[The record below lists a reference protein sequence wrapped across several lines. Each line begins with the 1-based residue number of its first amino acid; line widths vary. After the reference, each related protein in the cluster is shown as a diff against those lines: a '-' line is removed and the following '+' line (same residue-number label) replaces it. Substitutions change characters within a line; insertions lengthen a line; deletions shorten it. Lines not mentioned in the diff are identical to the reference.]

1 MNTLDSLPK
10 SRIFIPLFV
19 PFPAAHPGIFAHSA
33 PISGDRSFA
42 STRYCLTPTT
52 LSPEIDNTRVIA
64 QPNHTPHTY
73 TLLLSASSVSIL
85 RNNNPIFPDFTAEPA
100 ISYYFSPTS
109 LSLNPT
115 GKLTINKSTRPT
127 GTPCYWFDRVALK
140 TSSTMTDKMTNPL
153 APAIHTT
160 IFHPIILNYRSVLS
174 GVDNPDTWGNPF
186 KKQQLIRF

>member
-19 PFPAAHPGIFAHSA
+19 PFPAAHPGIFDLSA
-33 PISGDRSFA
+33 PITGDRSFA
-42 STRYCLTPTT
+42 STWYCLTPAA

-73 TLLLSASSVSIL
+73 THLLSASSVSIL

-115 GKLTINKSTRPT
+115 GKLTINKNTSPT
-127 GTPCYWFDRVALK
+127 GAPCYWFNCVALETNTTTTYIK
-140 TSSTMTDKMTNPL
+140 TKTFTS
-153 APAIHTT
+153 AIHPT
-160 IFHPIILNYRSVLS
+160 IFHSIILNYKSVLS
-174 GVDNPDTWGNPF
+174 G
-186 KKQQLIRF
+186 

>member
-1 MNTLDSLPK
+1 MNILNSLPK

-19 PFPAAHPGIFAHSA
+19 SFSAAHKGIFAHSA

-140 TSSTMTDKMTNPL
+140 TSSTMTDKMTNSL

-174 GVDNPDTWGNPF
+174 GVDNPDT
-186 KKQQLIRF
+186 

>member
-1 MNTLDSLPK
+1 MNILDSLPK

-19 PFPAAHPGIFAHSA
+19 PFRAAHPGIFALSA
-33 PISGDRSFA
+33 PISGAYFFA
-42 STRYCLTPTT
+42 TTLYCLTPAA
-52 LSPEIDNTRVIA
+52 LSPEIDNAQLLA
-64 QPNHTPHTY
+64 QPNQPPYTY
-73 TLLLSASSVSIL
+73 TSQLPASTVCVL

-174 GVDNPDTWGNPF
+174 GVDNPDT
-186 KKQQLIRF
+186 

>member
-10 SRIFIPLFV
+10 SRIFITLFV
-19 PFPAAHPGIFAHSA
+19 PFRAAHPGIFDLSA
-33 PISGDRSFA
+33 PITGDRSFA
-42 STRYCLTPTT
+42 STRYCLTPAA

-73 TLLLSASSVSIL
+73 THLLSASSVSIL

-174 GVDNPDTWGNPF
+174 GVDNPDT
-186 KKQQLIRF
+186 

>member
-1 MNTLDSLPK
+1 MNILNSLPK

-19 PFPAAHPGIFAHSA
+19 SFSAAHKGIFAHSA

-42 STRYCLTPTT
+42 STRYCLTPAA

-73 TLLLSASSVSIL
+73 THLLSASSVSIL

-109 LSLNPT
+109 LSLNPIE
-115 GKLTINKSTRPT
+115 KLTINKNTNPT
-127 GTPCYWFDRVALK
+127 GAPGYWFDRVALE
-140 TSSTMTDKMTNPL
+140 TSSTMTDKRTK
-153 APAIHTT
+153 AFTSAIHPTG
-160 IFHPIILNYRSVLS
+160 FL
-174 GVDNPDTWGNPF
+174 
-186 KKQQLIRF
+186 